1 MDTHDKL
8 HRVAVQSAG
17 LRMNAWAA
25 SSREARALAEAL
37 YEARPTWQIS
47 IDGSCSQYSSRPTA
61 FSVVGRL
68 GQMVGSKEATI
79 DDVLHKTG
87 V

>member
-25 SSREARALAEAL
+25 SSSEARALAEAL

-47 IDGSCSQYSSRPTA
+47 IDGCDA
-61 FSVVGRL
+61 VFSHDGRL
-68 GQMVGSKEATI
+68 VDFVGGA
-79 DDVLHKTG
+79 
-87 V
+87 